1 MNTRMMWVLGMLVVL
16 ASPRAQAGDG
26 CQELA
31 RYSVAGISVTEQ
43 PLSAVIRAVAA
54 QTPWQVEVP
63 SLANESYLSLR
74 NVSGPLDKVLDK
86 LVERGGSGVSYTA
99 FPTDCRIVVTG
110 PVSPAPAYEPTG
122 PTEADRSLGQ
132 LAATPSPE
140 VVAPVEASGRH
151 VVPSADVLPA
161 GRRLSEALQGYVVT
175 RGWQLRWMVEEDYV
189 IDVEIP
195 IPAMD
200 VIDGVTFVVQTYQS
214 HGGLQ
219 GAVPRF
225 ARSNSV
231 VVIEKMGVR
240 DAQQNVE
247 GM

>member
-1 MNTRMMWVLGMLVVL
+1 MNARMMWVVAALL
-16 ASPRAQAGDG
+16 AFAAAKANASDG
-26 CQELA
+26 CQELS
-31 RYSVAGISVTEQ
+31 RYSVAGINVTEQ
-43 PLSAVIRAVAA
+43 PLSAVIQLVVG
-54 QTPWQVEVP
+54 QTPWRVEIP

-86 LVERGGSGVSYTA
+86 LVERGGDGVSYA
-99 FPTDCRIVVTG
+99 VFAADCRIVVAG
-110 PVSPAPAYEPTG
+110 PEIPSPSYASATAETDP
-122 PTEADRSLGQ
+122 SLAE
-132 LAATPSPE
+132 LPATPPAE

-200 VIDGVTFVVQTYQS
+200 VIDGVTFVVQTYQA